1 MHYNPTTS
9 EIYTVIVGILGI
21 LAVSGLFVGV
31 TNDAVNFLNSAIG
44 SKAASM
50 KIILTVASVGIIIG
64 VVTSSGMM
72 EVARSGMF
80 NPGLFTFHEVM
91 MLYLGVMF
99 ANVILLDLYNSWG
112 LPTSTTVSLIFCLL
126 GAAIAVSIYKI
137 SNDPE
142 QGVSS
147 LGHYINTSRAMGIV
161 SAILLSV
168 VIAFTCGTLVMYVSR
183 MIFSFRYAAVFRRWG
198 AVWCGIS
205 LAGILYFAL
214 FKGLKSSGLIPTS
227 VSAYVGD
234 HVLVTLLA
242 FWAAASLLLYIFQ
255 RMRLNIM
262 RITILSGTFSLA
274 LAFAGNDLVN
284 FIGVPLAGY
293 DAWRIAGEAGSETMM
308 MGALEAPARANFLL
322 LGVSGLIMVL
332 TLFFSKKSQHVT
344 ETELSLASQ
353 HEGDERFGSTLISRS
368 LVRATL
374 VMNTMWTGLI
384 PARVQKAIDRRFEP
398 LPAEERSSAP
408 YDMVRA
414 VVNLTAA
421 SILIAIA
428 TSYKLPLSTT
438 YVVFMVAMGSSL
450 ADRSWGRES
459 AVYRITGVMAVISGW
474 FITALGGFLIALAV
488 TALLLWGG
496 WIAVAALTALCA
508 WLLVRSHLKT
518 PGLKEEAEK
527 ALLPLE
533 TAETPDEVLCAC
545 IGEVCTTMQEV
556 TRIYNR
562 TLVAVFK
569 ENRKVLKEMVRDSN
583 RLFEEAR
590 IRKYNVMPTLRRL
603 QRCDIDTGHFY
614 VQVTDYLSEV
624 TKALIHITRPAFEHI
639 DNNHEGMSKE
649 QIVDLMRVNDQVEAI
664 FDKINDMLA
673 TKDFSDLDLVLEMRD
688 KLFDT
693 IVEAIKSQLRR
704 INDVPSGST
713 RAGVLY
719 LTILNETKTMML
731 QSRNLLKSQQ
741 YFLEA
746 KK

>member
-1 MHYNPTTS
+1 MS

-21 LAVSGLFVGV
+21 LAISGLFVGV

-44 SKAASM
+44 SKAAPM
-50 KIILTVASVGIIIG
+50 RTILLVASIGIIIG

-72 EVARSGMF
+72 EVARSGVF
-80 NPGLFTFHEVM
+80 YPGQFSFQEIM
-91 MLYLGVMF
+91 MLFLGMMLG
-99 ANVILLDLYNSWG
+99 NVLLLDLYNTLG
-112 LPTSTTVSLIFCLL
+112 LPTSTTVSMVFGLL
-126 GAAIAVSIYKI
+126 GAAVAAALFRIAG
-137 SNDPE
+137 DP
-142 QGVSS
+142 GTS
-147 LGHYINTSRAMGIV
+147 LQDLSQFINTGKAMVIIA
-161 SAILLSV
+161 AILLSV
-168 VIAFTCGTLVMYVSR
+168 ALAFVAGTLFMYISR
-183 MIFSFRYAAVFRRWG
+183 LIFSFRYAAVFRRWG

-293 DAWRIAGEAGSETMM
+293 DAWRIAGETGSETMM

>member
-1 MHYNPTTS
+1 MSPLFTA
-9 EIYTVIVGILGI
+9 IVVI
-21 LAVSGLFVGV
+21 LALLAVMGIVVGV
-31 TNDAVNFLNSAIG
+31 ANDAVNFLNSALG
-44 SKAASM
+44 SKVAPRRVILWVAAAG
-50 KIILTVASVGIIIG
+50 ILVGTL
-64 VVTSSGMM
+64 TSSGMM
-72 EVARSGMF
+72 EVARSGVF
-80 NPGLFTFHEVM
+80 YPGQFSFQEIM
-91 MLYLGVMF
+91 MLFLGMMLG
-99 ANVILLDLYNSWG
+99 NVLLLDIYNTLG
-112 LPTSTTVSLIFCLL
+112 LPTSTTVSMVFGLL
-126 GAAIAVSIYKI
+126 GAGVAAALYHIWGDPAASVSDL
-137 SNDPE
+137 S
-142 QGVSS
+142 Q
-147 LGHYINTSRAMGIV
+147 YINTGKAMAIIA
-161 SAILLSV
+161 AILLSV
-168 VIAFTCGTLVMYVSR
+168 ALAFAAGSLFMYVSR
-183 MIFSFRYAAVFRRWG
+183 LIFSFRYAAVFRRWG

-583 RLFEEAR
+583 KLFEEAR
-590 IRKYNVMPTLRRL
+590 ARKYDIMPTLRRL

-649 QIVDLMRVNDQVEAI
+649 QIVDLMRVNDQVEEI

-688 KLFDT
+688 QLFDT

-704 INDVPSGST
+704 IHSNPSGST
-713 RAGVLY
+713 RASVLY
-719 LTILNETKTMML
+719 LTILNETKTTIL
-731 QSRNLLKSQQ
+731 QARNLLKSQH
-741 YFLEA
+741 YFLESR
-746 KK
+746 K

>member
-1 MHYNPTTS
+1 MSPLFTA
-9 EIYTVIVGILGI
+9 IVVI
-21 LAVSGLFVGV
+21 LALLAVMGIVVGV
-31 TNDAVNFLNSAIG
+31 ANDAVNFLNSALG
-44 SKAASM
+44 SKVAPRRVILWVAAAG
-50 KIILTVASVGIIIG
+50 ILVGTL
-64 VVTSSGMM
+64 TSSGMM
-72 EVARSGMF
+72 EVARSGVF
-80 NPGLFTFHEVM
+80 YPGQFSFQEIM
-91 MLYLGVMF
+91 MLFLGMMLG
-99 ANVILLDLYNSWG
+99 NVLLLDLYNTLG
-112 LPTSTTVSLIFCLL
+112 LPTSTTVSMVFGLL
-126 GAAIAVSIYKI
+126 GADVAAALFRIAG
-137 SNDPE
+137 DP
-142 QGVSS
+142 GTS
-147 LGHYINTSRAMGIV
+147 LQDLSQFINTGKAMVIIA
-161 SAILLSV
+161 AILLSV
-168 VIAFTCGTLVMYVSR
+168 ALAFVAGTLFMYISR
-183 MIFSFRYAAVFRRWG
+183 LIFSFRYAAVFRRWG

-293 DAWRIAGEAGSETMM
+293 DAWRIAGETGSETMM